1 MPRFNG
7 RGPRGMGPGT
17 GWGLGPC
24 GGGRAWGRGVGFGRR
39 GYFAE
44 SAPYIAPMQSD
55 PEDEKVFL
63 ADQLEYLE
71 SEVKA
76 VRRRMDELDK
86 G

>member
-7 RGPRGMGPGT
+7 RGPRRMGPGT

-24 GGGRAWGRGVGFGRR
+24 GGGRAWGCGVGFGRR
-39 GYFAE
+39 GYFGE
-44 SAPYIAPMQSD
+44 RTSYIAPMQTA